1 MGPEVCSNFFIGNIV
16 VSLPQNICVN
26 SIHPVFKIKPQIFE
40 KLMHEAAENDC
51 ENIFKWVLDC
61 LTPDQLKESLK
72 NSSFIHSIS
81 RGSKNSYDL
90 YNVLLKKMG
99 KIEKNEKGF
108 IKGMTLVLFDD
119 AKERW
124 GPWGAH
130 WS

>member
-1 MGPEVCSNFFIGNIV
+1 MNYRRDHKSAPILSIEDVGR
-16 VSLPQNICVN
+16 PQNICVY
-26 SIHPVFKIKPQIFE
+26 SIYPVLKTQPQLFE

-61 LTPDQLKESLK
+61 LTPDQLKKSLK
-72 NSSFIHSIS
+72 NGSFIHSIS

-108 IKGMTLVLFDD
+108 IKGMTVV
-119 AKERW
+119 
-124 GPWGAH
+124 
-130 WS
+130 